1 MSSALQM
8 QSVITRLNGGLG
20 NQLFQYAA
28 GRALAERLGAPLKVD
43 LAEFET
49 YLLRRFELDQ
59 FKINAGI
66 ATPEEIAGFII
77 NPSRFQRYY
86 SRLAISLGLGFNK
99 IAFKENKFGYDDT
112 FENIRHPM
120 YLNGYWQSEK
130 YFKSAEDKLR
140 SELCLVDKLGEASQ
154 KILDEILKCSAVSL
168 HIRRGDYITNL
179 SAAAVHGAC
188 SLDYYYSAI
197 RHMTAHVEN
206 PYFFVFSDDPQWA
219 KDNLK
224 ISYPV
229 QFVEANGPDRGVED
243 MWLMKSCNHHIIAN
257 SSFSWWAAWLNN
269 RQDKIVIAPRTWFLD
284 KKINANDLIPE
295 QWHRI

>member
-1 MSSALQM
+1 MSSASQK

-28 GRALAERLGAPLKVD
+28 GRSLAERLGVPLKVD
-43 LAEFET
+43 LSEFET
-49 YLLRRFELDQ
+49 DLLRRFELDK
-59 FKINAGI
+59 FTINAGI
-66 ATPEEIAGFII
+66 ATPKELANIVIK
-77 NPSRFQRYY
+77 PSRFQRSY
-86 SRLAISLGLGFNK
+86 SRLAISLGLGFNR
-99 IAFKENKFGYDDT
+99 IAFKERKFRYDDT
-112 FENIRHPM
+112 FEKIRNPM

-130 YFKSAEDKLR
+130 YFKSAKDKLL

-154 KILDEILKCSAVSL
+154 RMLEEILPCSAISL
-168 HIRRGDYITNL
+168 HIRRGDYISNP
-179 SAAAVHGAC
+179 SAALVHGVC

-197 RHMTAHVEN
+197 IHLTAHVEN

-224 ISYPV
+224 INYPV

-243 MWLMKSCNHHIIAN
+243 MWLMKSCKHHIIAN
-257 SSFSWWAAWLNN
+257 SSFSWWAAWLND
-269 RQDKIVIAPRTWFLD
+269 RQDKIVITPRIWFLD
-284 KKINANDLIPE
+284 KKIDTKDLVPE

>member
-1 MSSALQM
+1 MQM

-28 GRALAERLGAPLKVD
+28 GRALAKRLDAPLKVD
-43 LAEFET
+43 ISEFDT

-59 FKINAGI
+59 FNINATI
-66 ATPEEIAGFII
+66 ATSEEVSNFVI

-86 SRLAISLGLGFNK
+86 SRLAISSGVSFNK

-112 FENIRHPM
+112 FEKIRYPM

-130 YFKSAEDKLR
+130 YFKSARDKLR
-140 SELCLVDKLGEASQ
+140 SELCLANQFGETSQ
-154 KILDEILKCSAVSL
+154 KILDEILRCPAVSL
-168 HIRRGDYITNL
+168 HIRRGDYITNP
-179 SAAAVHGAC
+179 SAAVIHGVC
-188 SLDYYYSAI
+188 SLDYYYLAI
-197 RHMTAHVEN
+197 RHIITQVQN

-229 QFVEANGPDRGVED
+229 QFVEANGPERGVED
-243 MWLMKSCNHHIIAN
+243 MWLMKSCKHHIIAN
-257 SSFSWWAAWLNN
+257 SSFSWWAAWLND

-284 KKINANDLIPE
+284 KKINDKDLVPE
-295 QWHRI
+295 QWHKI